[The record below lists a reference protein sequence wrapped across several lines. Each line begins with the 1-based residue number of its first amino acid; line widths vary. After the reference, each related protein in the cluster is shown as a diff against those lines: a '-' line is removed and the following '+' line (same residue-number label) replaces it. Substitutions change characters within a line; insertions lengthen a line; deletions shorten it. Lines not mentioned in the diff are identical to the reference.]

1 MGELIRKATTEEIIN
16 HWLMAVSCILLI
28 ITGYGFL
35 FKLEGIYALFG
46 SNATMKVVHNWAGIV
61 FALSLFGTLFNYLRE
76 SLDMGRDDWEWI
88 KMGGGYLSKH
98 AVKAPPMGKLNTGQK
113 LYYLAILAGGIV
125 IAASGFAIWLMP
137 GTRSL
142 TLLSHLAHNL
152 AFILFV
158 VAVPA
163 HVYLGTLA
171 NPGTFRIMVYGTV
184 PIEFARKKY
193 PKWMKEIGK
202 L

>member
-1 MGELIRKATTEEIIN
+1 MAEMIRKASVEEIIN
-16 HWLMAVSCILLI
+16 HWIMAISCLLLM
-28 ITGYGFL
+28 ITGYAFL
-35 FKLEGIYALFG
+35 FKLEPIYALFG
-46 SNATMKVVHNWAGIV
+46 SNATMKIVHNWAGVV
-61 FALSLFGTLFNYLRE
+61 FTVSLFATLFNYLRE
-76 SLDMGRDDWEWI
+76 CLTFDADDWAWI
-88 KMGGGYLSKH
+88 KMGGGYLSRKP
-98 AVKAPPMGKLNTGQK
+98 VKAPPMGKLNTGQK
-113 LYYLAILAGGIV
+113 FYYLVILLAGIA
-125 IAASGFAIWLMP
+125 IAASGFIIWVVQA
-137 GTRSL
+137 GRAL
-142 TLLSHLAHNL
+142 TLMSHLVHNL

-163 HVYLGTLA
+163 HAYLGTLA